1 MAITINGSG
10 TFTGLTT
17 GGLPDGS
24 VDEDTLAADSVTAAK
39 LGTNTFV
46 SYAVICDQKA
56 QGTDGGTFS
65 SGAWRTRDL
74 NTEICDPDGIVSIS
88 SNEFTLDAG
97 TYLIEWMCPAFRSNV
112 HVARLYDVT
121 GAAAVQVGQGAF
133 TDTGADGEQTNAF
146 GWARVTIAASNTYR
160 IEHRCQSGLA
170 TNGFGTA
177 HNFEV
182 EIYTVVKIFKEA

>member
-1 MAITINGSG
+1 MNRRIRQAN
-10 TFTGLTT
+10 
-17 GGLPDGS
+17 
-24 VDEDTLAADSVTAAK
+24 
-39 LGTNTFV
+39 
-46 SYAVICDQKA
+46 
-56 QGTDGGTFS
+56 
-65 SGAWRTRDL
+65 
-74 NTEICDPDGIVSIS
+74 
-88 SNEFTLDAG
+88 
-97 TYLIEWMCPAFRSNV
+97 SNV